1 VRGGAHRRRSEEHAV
16 IVGIDVRAAAV
27 AAVRIDDQG
36 SIVGRSTQEAA
47 TAAAAAD
54 AVRAISGNTPKRVGA
69 AMRDPADHT
78 AADIVAAAAGAARV
92 TAAPRV
98 VGTGA
103 AVALAEQWR
112 GAAQGARYVVALTVS
127 DFVSSGFVHDGRIF
141 EGAHGLAGAASWLAL
156 NPVERDDYR
165 RLGGLEAE
173 VGAEGIVRRLVWRL
187 KAGDSSG
194 VLDLAGGQ
202 SGAITV
208 AHVFEGARG
217 GDGVAI
223 AVVRDTARY
232 IGMAIGNLVAILDP
246 EVVVLGG
253 LIADAADLLL
263 EPSTAEAARRLA
275 PATAATLRVVPG
287 ALGDEAAALGAARAA
302 MLER

>member
-1 VRGGAHRRRSEEHAV
+1 M
-16 IVGIDVRAAAV
+16 IVGIDVRQDAV
-27 AAVRIDDQG
+27 AAVRIDDSG
-36 SIVGRSTQEAA
+36 AIVGRSTHETA

-69 AMRDPADHT
+69 AVRDPGDHET
-78 AADIVAAAAGAARV
+78 ADIVAAAAGAARV
-92 TAAPRV
+92 TELPRV
-98 VGTGA
+98 VSKGA

-112 GAAQGARYVVALTVS
+112 GAAEGAREVVALTV
-127 DFVSSGFVHDGRIF
+127 DDYVSAGFVLDGRIF

-173 VGAEGIVRRLVWRL
+173 VGASGIVRRLVWRV
-187 KAGDSSG
+187 KAGDSSS
-194 VLDLAGGQ
+194 VADLAGGLQ
-202 SGAITV
+202 DITV
-208 AHVFEGARG
+208 AHVFDAARQ
-217 GDGVAI
+217 GDAVAS

-246 EVVVLGG
+246 EIVVLSG

-263 EPSTAEAARRLA
+263 EPATAEAARRLS
-275 PATAATLRVVPG
+275 PASVATLKVVAG
-287 ALGDEAAALGAARAA
+287 ALGEEAAALGAARAA
-302 MLER
+302 MIAR